1 MQGLVKI
8 GVLEK
13 IWLWEMDF
21 RARIG
26 DLGPKGNLRP
36 KWDFEGK
43 WIWNRTFSENGYGK
57 RTFEYKREILV
68 KMVIWKNVLG
78 KGLEPK

>member
-13 IWLWEMDF
+13 TWLWEMDF
-21 RARIG
+21 RAGIG
-26 DLGPKGNLRP
+26 DLGP

-43 WIWNRTFSENGYGK
+43 WIWNRAFSENGYGK
-57 RTFEYKREILV
+57 GTFEYKREISV

-78 KGLEPK
+78 KGLVPK

>member
-13 IWLWEMDF
+13 IWLREMDF
-21 RARIG
+21 RAGTGIW
-26 DLGPKGNLRP
+26 DQKGNLEP

-43 WIWNRTFSENGYGK
+43 WTWNRAFSENGDRKG
-57 RTFEYKREILV
+57 TFEYERKFR
-68 KMVIWKNVLG
+68 
-78 KGLEPK
+78 